1 MNEGE
6 RRKAFGARVGER
18 RRQRER
24 ERCRWREMKNRLRAR
39 VPGRS
44 PKGGSSSRHNTHTP
58 LFMGW

>member
-24 ERCRWREMKNRLRAR
+24 ERDA
-39 VPGRS
+39 
-44 PKGGSSSRHNTHTP
+44 GGER
-58 LFMGW
+58 